1 MIMSNQALSELIQ
14 RFAISALSRERKA
27 EALNEEILVGKY
39 SGEFYIKTKEGI
51 VLSAD
56 VMNRAKAATNEA
68 VRIAELVGMTGDIYH
83 VDFENT
89 VLPGF
94 VDYDDNILQQEPI
107 NIPVDAK
114 ELLIHLDLDEY
125 NILNGDPQLIHSNGT
140 VKILIEIVEDGIT
153 RYVRIDKDLSSVN
166 FNKIPLELKGNVSS
180 VKIMNI
186 TIGKAANI
194 GANNTILLHNL
205 FVTINH

>member
-56 VMNRAKAATNEA
+56 IMNRAKAATNEA

-83 VDFENT
+83 VDFENI

-125 NILNGDPQLIHSNGT
+125 NILNGDPQLIHSDGN

-153 RYVRIDKDLSSVN
+153 RYVRVDKDLSSVN
-166 FNKIPLELKGNVSS
+166 FNRIPLELKGKVSS
-180 VKIMNI
+180 IKIMNI

>member
-56 VMNRAKAATNEA
+56 IMNRAKAATNEA

-83 VDFENT
+83 VDFENI

-94 VDYDDNILQQEPI
+94 VDYEDNILQQEPI

-125 NILNGDPQLIHSNGT
+125 NILNGDPQLIHSDGN
-140 VKILIEIVEDGIT
+140 VKILIEIVEDGVT
-153 RYVRIDKDLSSVN
+153 RYVRVDKDLSSIN
-166 FNKIPLELKGNVSS
+166 FNRIPLELKGKVSS
-180 VKIMNI
+180 IKIMNI

>member
-56 VMNRAKAATNEA
+56 IMNRAKAATNEA

-94 VDYDDNILQQEPI
+94 VDYEDNILQQEPI
-107 NIPVDAK
+107 DIPVDAK

-125 NILNGDPQLIHSNGT
+125 NILNGDPQLIHSDGN

-153 RYVRIDKDLSSVN
+153 RYVRVDKDLSSIN
-166 FNKIPLELKGNVSS
+166 FNIIPLELKEKVSS
-180 VKIMNI
+180 IKIMNI
-186 TIGKAANI
+186 TIGYVI
-194 GANNTILLHNL
+194 ILYY
-205 FVTINH
+205 

>member
-56 VMNRAKAATNEA
+56 IMNRAKAATNEA

-83 VDFENT
+83 VDFENI

-125 NILNGDPQLIHSNGT
+125 NILNGDPQLIHSDGN

-153 RYVRIDKDLSSVN
+153 RYVRVDKDLSSIN

-180 VKIMNI
+180 IKIMNI

-194 GANNTILLHNL
+194 GANNTILLHNI
-205 FVTINH
+205 FVTINQ

>member
-56 VMNRAKAATNEA
+56 IMNRAKAATNEA

-83 VDFENT
+83 VDFEKL

-94 VDYDDNILQQEPI
+94 IDYDDNILQQEPI

-125 NILNGDPQLIHSNGT
+125 NILNGDPQLIHSDGN

-153 RYVRIDKDLSSVN
+153 RYVRVDKDLSSIN
-166 FNKIPLELKGNVSS
+166 FNRIPLELKGKVSS
-180 VKIMNI
+180 IKIMNI

>member
-56 VMNRAKAATNEA
+56 IMNRAKAATNEA

-83 VDFENT
+83 VDFENI

-125 NILNGDPQLIHSNGT
+125 NILNGDPQLIHSDGN

-180 VKIMNI
+180 IKIMNI

>member
-56 VMNRAKAATNEA
+56 IMNRAKAATNEA

-83 VDFENT
+83 VDFENI

-125 NILNGDPQLIHSNGT
+125 NILNGDPQLIHSDGN

-153 RYVRIDKDLSSVN
+153 RYVRVDKDLSSIN
-166 FNKIPLELKGNVSS
+166 FNKIPLELKGKVSS
-180 VKIMNI
+180 IKIMNI

>member
-56 VMNRAKAATNEA
+56 IMNRAKAATNEA

-83 VDFENT
+83 VDFENI

-107 NIPVDAK
+107 NIPVDTK

-125 NILNGDPQLIHSNGT
+125 NILNGDPQLIHSDGN

-153 RYVRIDKDLSSVN
+153 RYMRVDKDLSSVN
-166 FNKIPLELKGNVSS
+166 FNKIPLELKGKVSS
-180 VKIMNI
+180 IKIMNI